1 MLAKKFRLPVN
12 IFPAKAR
19 IFYRGGHFT
28 IKISSNNLSYN
39 RVGVIATKKTAPR
52 AVERNRLRRKIFDLF
67 GGETRLLRRPAD
79 TARQGVDLLVL
90 VKPIKLDRDAEERL
104 FKELDLAKS
113 RLHQAS
119 SIKAGK
125 N

>member
-12 IFPAKAR
+12 TFPVKAR

-28 IKISSNNLSYN
+28 IKTSFNSLTYN
-39 RVGVIATKKTAPR
+39 RVGVIATKKTAAG

-67 GGETRLLRRPAD
+67 RETTRLRFAEG
-79 TARQGVDLLVL
+79 TDLLVL
-90 VKPIKLDRDAEERL
+90 IKPIKLDRDAEEKL
-104 FKELDLAKS
+104 FKELNLVKS
-113 RLHQAS
+113 RLHQVS
-119 SIKAGK
+119 SIRSGK